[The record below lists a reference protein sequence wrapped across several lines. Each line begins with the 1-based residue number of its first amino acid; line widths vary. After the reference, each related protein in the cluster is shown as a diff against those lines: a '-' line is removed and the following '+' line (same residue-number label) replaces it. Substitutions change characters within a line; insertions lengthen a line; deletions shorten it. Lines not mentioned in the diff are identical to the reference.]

1 LKHWRIFF
9 LICSLFHFLPNE
21 IQAQSPSSILDK
33 AIQLAEEHGQAIGS
47 FKIRVKVQEKA
58 RFTKVIGIGKK
69 RLAFKEGIQEGQ
81 WYGNQTVSEVQVGH
95 LNQLIHGIESVQTF
109 HKKYSKPTLFL
120 WPDLYQD
127 YVGTSCVSPLN
138 YHAKSYYQYN
148 FKGDTLVD
156 GKWCVQFQVEPK
168 IRRDRLFKG
177 MLTLDG
183 EGWIVRFEGA
193 VFADAIDYQLDLLN
207 QTFQGKW
214 IPKSGHIHMMA
225 GLLGS
230 QGEYVWD
237 QKTLGKPEE
246 WKMDPR
252 LFVEPTNVKETLN
265 ISAVAFDET
274 FANQFLTN
282 LHGSLLR
289 KWKQRPTSNLVMI
302 DSVYYKGKQEAVVMD
317 SSFFTEVP
325 GMKQK
330 EVFIDSFRVTPFN
343 PSQLILSKSFFFG
356 EFKRD
361 YYPFEIYYK
370 SPVFDSNF
378 NTVEG
383 FVANTAL
390 VFRKRW
396 ARYHMLE
403 AEVLGRRA
411 FGINRNSGFVK
422 LRYRG
427 ESFDLGISTG
437 DYVAQYNSEN
447 TISPEMNSLSTLLL
461 KNNQMKIYRS
471 QFTTLNFTKR
481 LSARFFLKSLLEYSE
496 RSQMDNTTDYYWIN
510 FLNREFQPNNP
521 INAEYKQAGFNTH
534 QSFITQLQLGFRP
547 FLTQSYRANTRLS
560 DWGSSPLILAKYR
573 AGWKDVGGSTTDFN
587 QIELSYL
594 HNIELNPWIKM
605 GLLINAGTFIGN
617 KPSYFIDYK
626 HYNGTLNLIQA
637 GEMLASHR
645 LVGYYQNFTNGS
657 NQRLNVNHYANSTA
671 GTYVE
676 ALSFFQ
682 FSNLWLKPLLGMK
695 KLYVKEVLI
704 ANANY
709 VQNQNLMYNE
719 LGYGLDG
726 VFKIF
731 RLEAIANFIN
741 GQFSY
746 IGFRVNINSRIRI
759 GNIPD

>member
-1 LKHWRIFF
+1 MKHWRIFF

-138 YHAKSYYQYN
+138 YQAKSYYQYN

-168 IRRDRLFKG
+168 IRRDRLFNG
-177 MLTLDG
+177 ILTLDG

-237 QKTLGKPEE
+237 QETLGKPEE

-289 KWKQRPTSNLVMI
+289 KWKQRPTSNLLMI
-302 DSVYYKGKQEAVVMD
+302 DSVYYKSKQDAVVLD

-330 EVFIDSFRVTPFN
+330 EVVIDSFRVTPFN
-343 PSQLILSKSFFFG
+343 PTQLILSKS
-356 EFKRD
+356 
-361 YYPFEIYYK
+361 
-370 SPVFDSNF
+370 
-378 NTVEG
+378 
-383 FVANTAL
+383 
-390 VFRKRW
+390 
-396 ARYHMLE
+396 
-403 AEVLGRRA
+403 
-411 FGINRNSGFVK
+411 
-422 LRYRG
+422 
-427 ESFDLGISTG
+427 
-437 DYVAQYNSEN
+437 
-447 TISPEMNSLSTLLL
+447 
-461 KNNQMKIYRS
+461 
-471 QFTTLNFTKR
+471 
-481 LSARFFLKSLLEYSE
+481 
-496 RSQMDNTTDYYWIN
+496 
-510 FLNREFQPNNP
+510 
-521 INAEYKQAGFNTH
+521 
-534 QSFITQLQLGFRP
+534 
-547 FLTQSYRANTRLS
+547 
-560 DWGSSPLILAKYR
+560 
-573 AGWKDVGGSTTDFN
+573 
-587 QIELSYL
+587 
-594 HNIELNPWIKM
+594 
-605 GLLINAGTFIGN
+605 
-617 KPSYFIDYK
+617 
-626 HYNGTLNLIQA
+626 
-637 GEMLASHR
+637 
-645 LVGYYQNFTNGS
+645 
-657 NQRLNVNHYANSTA
+657 
-671 GTYVE
+671 
-676 ALSFFQ
+676 
-682 FSNLWLKPLLGMK
+682 
-695 KLYVKEVLI
+695 
-704 ANANY
+704 
-709 VQNQNLMYNE
+709 
-719 LGYGLDG
+719 
-726 VFKIF
+726 
-731 RLEAIANFIN
+731 
-741 GQFSY
+741 
-746 IGFRVNINSRIRI
+746 
-759 GNIPD
+759 

>member
-1 LKHWRIFF
+1 MKHWRIFF